1 MLEAE
6 LARTQG
12 TRMHDLVFPLV
23 SGEQYNSKLT
33 NPRILGRLLCT
44 CPEAVAVWQSLELRF
59 AEPSSGRT

>member
-1 MLEAE
+1 
-6 LARTQG
+6 
-12 TRMHDLVFPLV
+12 MHDLAFPLV